1 MKFIKARTGCS
12 DEVAIEMIDVNGGN
26 LINAIMQIEN
36 LGLVDKVEGGF
47 VQELDTRTPWA
58 ILRKTRE
65 FHTSMIGRTH
75 AAADI

>member
-1 MKFIKARTGCS
+1 
-12 DEVAIEMIDVNGGN
+12 MIDVNGGN

-36 LGLVDKVEGGF
+36 LGLVDKVEGVF

-65 FHTSMIGRTH
+65 FHTSMSGRTQS
-75 AAADI
+75 AADL